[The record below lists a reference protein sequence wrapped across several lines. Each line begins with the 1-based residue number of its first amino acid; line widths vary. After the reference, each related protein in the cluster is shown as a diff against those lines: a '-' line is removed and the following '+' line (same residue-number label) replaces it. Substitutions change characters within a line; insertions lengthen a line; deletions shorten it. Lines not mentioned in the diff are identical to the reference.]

1 MVCAV
6 IKGQE
11 KHINEEETL
20 GIEYFVQGILA
31 GDRENREG
39 WIYFQDVVQWNI
51 CEWADY
57 RILT

>member
-39 WIYFQDVVQWNI
+39 
-51 CEWADY
+51 
-57 RILT
+57 